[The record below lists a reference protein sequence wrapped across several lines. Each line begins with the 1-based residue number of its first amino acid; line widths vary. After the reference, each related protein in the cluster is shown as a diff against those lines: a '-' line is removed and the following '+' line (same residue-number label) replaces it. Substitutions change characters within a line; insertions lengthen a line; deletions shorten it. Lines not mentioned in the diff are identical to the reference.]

1 MVLDSH
7 PEKNQKTMD
16 SQKTRE
22 GKGREDLFSIGT
34 SCSQPKVLIG
44 LIPLLIAGFKRA
56 HPPSGYGVRGYS
68 HDLRQTPFFHLDLL
82 QLDLIHLLLPLPQSI
97 VEGGINQPSK
107 YGWFI
112 ITFNYIT
119 LFCSTL
125 LYWTLQL
132 YHLYSHVNRRGF
144 HFFWWR
150 ESMIV
155 PYRLVD
161 TLRLNV
167 ESLHRLGEWISP
179 CLPRFSSVTC
189 SLTFPKC
196 TEIAQFPSLSRPF
209 LQVCLHVFSHVSQY
223 DSLGYSK
230 VAMENHHW
238 IRWFSR
244 L

>member
-1 MVLDSH
+1 
-7 PEKNQKTMD
+7 MD

-125 LYWTLQL
+125 LY
-132 YHLYSHVNRRGF
+132 
-144 HFFWWR
+144 
-150 ESMIV
+150 
-155 PYRLVD
+155 
-161 TLRLNV
+161 
-167 ESLHRLGEWISP
+167 
-179 CLPRFSSVTC
+179 
-189 SLTFPKC
+189 
-196 TEIAQFPSLSRPF
+196 
-209 LQVCLHVFSHVSQY
+209 
-223 DSLGYSK
+223 
-230 VAMENHHW
+230 
-238 IRWFSR
+238 
-244 L
+244 